1 MTLALT
7 KTTIVAPIYSV
18 RCNRLFMASFRAL
31 PSQFCEASQS
41 NNLKHDDVRM
51 PAFACGRRNLA
62 SFQKAN
68 AQEVRRPLL
77 TGPSSDRHALRLRGS
92 HPRARPGVAITT
104 MVRQVKAQSLS
115 CRRSLWADSGR
126 SAPAAERGVFA
137 PKWNFRD
144 YRRVDRPDFSV
155 SYFLADLF
163 RIWAHRGRPW
173 RDRSRRRRD
182 SRCEFSTIRLHGGLR
197 TSSCRPK
204 RKSLIGTPGLG
215 PAHSRRAAML
225 VPILTLLKRRAT
237 DPKV

>member
-31 PSQFCEASQS
+31 PSQFCEANQS

-77 TGPSSDRHALRLRGS
+77 TGPSSDALGLRGS

-155 SYFLADLF
+155 SYFLGPLPHLGAS
-163 RIWAHRGRPW
+163 RPALA
-173 RDRSRRRRD
+173 RTPRRRRD
-182 SRCEFSTIRLHGGLR
+182 SRREFSTIRLHGGLR

-204 RKSLIGTPGLG
+204 RKSLIVTSGLG
-215 PAHSRRAAML
+215 PAHSRRAGCL
-225 VPILTLLKRRAT
+225 FRS
-237 DPKV
+237 